1 MKGKYRA
8 NLLLPVLGCVL
19 LGGCVSQKAYDA
31 LQTQDQELQQRLT
44 AAQQQVAAQQVQIA
58 RLEGAIKYSVNSDL
72 LFHSGSWQLSPA
84 GEDIM
89 AKMAKMLAPG
99 MQGMHEKLLVS
110 GYTDNAAIGPVLQ
123 RRGVT
128 SNEELSQ
135 KRADAVMAY
144 LVSHGVTPDLV
155 AAKGFGETEPL
166 ASNNTVAGR
175 AQNRRVEITVAP
187 AATS

>member
-1 MKGKYRA
+1 
-8 NLLLPVLGCVL
+8 
-19 LGGCVSQKAYDA
+19 
-31 LQTQDQELQQRLT
+31 
-44 AAQQQVAAQQVQIA
+44 
-58 RLEGAIKYSVNSDL
+58 
-72 LFHSGSWQLSPA
+72 
-84 GEDIM
+84 
-89 AKMAKMLAPG
+89 MLAPG